1 MSAIPRPAD
10 SHGTLGRSRR
20 MMLLDTSMK
29 VLYPS
34 ILVLG
39 LYFLFAG
46 HNRPGGGFVGGLV
59 VGGAL
64 ALRYVSGGAA
74 AVRSTF
80 RLPPH
85 LFLGLG
91 LLMSASTA
99 FIPVVLGGSIL
110 EHGDAT
116 FHLPVFDTVKV
127 TSALSFD
134 IGVDLIVIGLI
145 LMAFEAFGEDEADPT
160 VGRSRERAARLRGGV
175 PLRHRD
181 LDAAAAPTLADP
193 HRRRPASGT
202 ARTPA
207 ADLGRRRRRVTD
219 HRRRPTRRSSA
230 THSRRHSCSPRS

>member
-1 MSAIPRPAD
+1 
-10 SHGTLGRSRR
+10 

-34 ILVLG
+34 ILVLAF
-39 LYFLFAG
+39 YFLVAG

-64 ALRYVSGGAA
+64 ALRYVSGGAQ
-74 AVRSTF
+74 AVRDTF

-91 LLMSASTA
+91 LLMSALTA

-116 FHLPVFDTVKV
+116 FDLPVFGKVKV

-145 LMAFEAFGEDEADPT
+145 LMAFVAFGEDLPDVPDASDDDGDDPSAALN
-160 VGRSRERAARLRGGV
+160 VRSG
-175 PLRHRD
+175 P
-181 LDAAAAPTLADP
+181 
-193 HRRRPASGT
+193 
-202 ARTPA
+202 
-207 ADLGRRRRRVTD
+207 
-219 HRRRPTRRSSA
+219 
-230 THSRRHSCSPRS
+230 

>member
-1 MSAIPRPAD
+1 MNDEQTPAPTTPPRR
-10 SHGTLGRSRR
+10 GGRRI
-20 MMLLDTSMK
+20 LILDTSIR

-59 VGGAL
+59 IGGAL

-91 LLMSASTA
+91 LFLAAFTA
-99 FIPVVLGGSIL
+99 FLPVLLGGSIL
-110 EHGDAT
+110 EHGDIEFDLPI
-116 FHLPVFDTVKV
+116 FHHVKV

-134 IGVDLIVIGLI
+134 LGVDLVVIGLC
-145 LMAFEAFGEDEADPT
+145 LMAFDAFGEDDPQAPGADDD
-160 VGRSRERAARLRGGV
+160 GSDARPPKIGF
-175 PLRHRD
+175 
-181 LDAAAAPTLADP
+181 
-193 HRRRPASGT
+193 RR
-202 ARTPA
+202 
-207 ADLGRRRRRVTD
+207 
-219 HRRRPTRRSSA
+219 
-230 THSRRHSCSPRS
+230 

>member
-1 MSAIPRPAD
+1 MSEPPDAI
-10 SHGTLGRSRR
+10 GTVLRGRR

-39 LYFLFAG
+39 LYFLVAG

-64 ALRYVSGGAA
+64 ALRYVSGGAQ

-80 RLPPH
+80 RLRPH
-85 LFLGLG
+85 LFLGFG
-91 LLMSASTA
+91 LLVSVLTA
-99 FIPVVLGGSIL
+99 FVPVVLGGSIL

-145 LMAFEAFGEDEADPT
+145 LMAFEAFGEDASEM
-160 VGRSRERAARLRGGV
+160 RSE
-175 PLRHRD
+175 P
-181 LDAAAAPTLADP
+181 
-193 HRRRPASGT
+193 
-202 ARTPA
+202 
-207 ADLGRRRRRVTD
+207 
-219 HRRRPTRRSSA
+219 
-230 THSRRHSCSPRS
+230 

>member
-1 MSAIPRPAD
+1 MSDTPPPAP
-10 SHGTLGRSRR
+10 GQSRR

-39 LYFLFAG
+39 LYFLVAG

-64 ALRYVSGGAA
+64 ALRYVSGGAE

-85 LFLGLG
+85 LFLGCG
-91 LLMSASTA
+91 LLISALTA
-99 FIPVVLGGSIL
+99 FIPLVLGGSIL
-110 EHGDAT
+110 EHADAT

-134 IGVDLIVIGLI
+134 IGVDLVVIGLI
-145 LMAFEAFGEDEADPT
+145 LMAFEAFGEDAPRT
-160 VGRSRERAARLRGGV
+160 RSR
-175 PLRHRD
+175 P
-181 LDAAAAPTLADP
+181 
-193 HRRRPASGT
+193 
-202 ARTPA
+202 
-207 ADLGRRRRRVTD
+207 
-219 HRRRPTRRSSA
+219 
-230 THSRRHSCSPRS
+230 

>member
-1 MSAIPRPAD
+1 MSEPPD
-10 SHGTLGRSRR
+10 SIGTILRGRR

-39 LYFLFAG
+39 LYFLVAG

-64 ALRYVSGGAA
+64 ALRYVSGGAQ

-80 RLPPH
+80 RLRPH
-85 LFLGLG
+85 LFLGFG
-91 LLMSASTA
+91 LLVSALTA
-99 FIPVVLGGSIL
+99 FVPVVLGGSIL

-145 LMAFEAFGEDEADPT
+145 LMAFEAFGEDASEM
-160 VGRSRERAARLRGGV
+160 RSE
-175 PLRHRD
+175 P
-181 LDAAAAPTLADP
+181 
-193 HRRRPASGT
+193 
-202 ARTPA
+202 
-207 ADLGRRRRRVTD
+207 
-219 HRRRPTRRSSA
+219 
-230 THSRRHSCSPRS
+230 

>member
-1 MSAIPRPAD
+1 
-10 SHGTLGRSRR
+10 

-34 ILVLG
+34 ILVLAF
-39 LYFLFAG
+39 YFLVAG

-64 ALRYVSGGAA
+64 ALRYVSGGAQ
-74 AVRSTF
+74 AVRDTF

-91 LLMSASTA
+91 LLMSALTA

-116 FHLPVFDTVKV
+116 FHLPVFGTVKV

-145 LMAFEAFGEDEADPT
+145 LMAFAAFGEDLPNAPDASDDGSDALPP
-160 VGRSRERAARLRGGV
+160 
-175 PLRHRD
+175 PLR
-181 LDAAAAPTLADP
+181 
-193 HRRRPASGT
+193 
-202 ARTPA
+202 ARSKP
-207 ADLGRRRRRVTD
+207 
-219 HRRRPTRRSSA
+219 
-230 THSRRHSCSPRS
+230 